1 MNLTAIPPH
10 AEKALRLLET
20 GGFEAWC
27 VGGCVRDLLLGLA
40 PHDWDVTTNALPS
53 EIKSCFPGC
62 KTVDTGLRHGTVTV
76 LLDGEPVEITT
87 YRSDGA
93 YTDHRHPE
101 AVRFSKSLAD
111 DLSRRDFTVN
121 ALAFHPAR
129 GLRDLFGGLTDLE
142 NRRLRC
148 VGDPLL
154 RFEEDALR
162 ILRCLRFA
170 SVLGFSVDPGTAH
183 ALREQQALLGA
194 VSHERVREEL
204 SRLLRGQNAGAVLRE
219 FSGTVFTVLPE
230 LAPMADCAQE
240 NPYHCYDVWEHTLHA
255 LEAVPPEEP
264 LRWAA
269 LLHDCGKPAAK
280 FYGPDGTAHFYCHE
294 KESAAIA
301 REILT
306 RLRFSNRETEEIL
319 DLVRFHGEVH
329 PVSEK
334 RLKKLLGKLGEEQ
347 VFRLF
352 ALSRADLTAQAPHLY
367 EKRIASIEESETLT
381 REILSREE
389 CLTLRD
395 LEIKGGDLLALG
407 FPEGPALGKALH
419 TLLDGVL
426 EGSLPNEREA
436 LLQRAAIL
444 LRSS

>member
-1 MNLTAIPPH
+1 MNLTAIPPY
-10 AEKALRLLET
+10 AEKALCLLEA

-62 KTVDTGLRHGTVTV
+62 KIVDTGLRHGTVTV

-101 AVRFSKSLAD
+101 AVRFSRNLAD

-129 GLRDLFGGLTDLE
+129 GLRDLFDGLTDLE

-170 SVLGFSVDPGTAH
+170 SVLGFTIDPETAH
-183 ALREQQALLGA
+183 ALRERQVLLGA

-204 SRLLRGQNAGAVLRE
+204 SRLLLGQNAGAVLRE

-230 LAPMADCAQE
+230 LAPLADCAQE

-255 LEAVPPEEP
+255 LEAVPPEGP

-280 FYGPDGTAHFYCHE
+280 FYGPDGTAHFYGHE
-294 KESAAIA
+294 KESTAIA

-319 DLVRFHGEVH
+319 DLIRFHGEVH

-334 RLKKLLGKLGEEQ
+334 RLKKQLGKLGEEQ

-367 EKRIASIEESETLT
+367 KERIASIEESEALA

-395 LEIKGGDLLALG
+395 LEIKGGDLLTLG

-436 LLQRAAIL
+436 LLQRAEN
-444 LRSS
+444 LRP